1 MAEGSRNDHF
11 SAGFQ
16 INFGWGFFDKN
27 VGVFKNNQSASGY
40 YQVHQSE
47 YSNISNGAHRLRF
60 TSNHDKCAWEDT
72 PLGFFGGKAASM
84 SAFVISTYLG
94 GVPLIYDGQEV
105 GCPVK
110 LPFFQRKTATD
121 EVAVIVNTR
130 STVKTFQLPTALQ
143 NTTWQDAWSGLS
155 VTLGSSLSLNAFEY
169 RILVK

>member
-47 YSNISNGAHRLRF
+47 YSNISNGAHKLRF

-72 PLGFFGGKAASM
+72 PLGFFGGKAA
-84 SAFVISTYLG
+84 
-94 GVPLIYDGQEV
+94 
-105 GCPVK
+105 
-110 LPFFQRKTATD
+110 FQRKTATD

-143 NTTWQDAWSGLS
+143 NTTWRDAWSGLS